1 MFTLWFYCNFFKYRV
16 GSFATVSTIIKVF
29 VKIPKE
35 KIKKALYPWISMILF
50 IIAEIQLYFYSSFRQ
65 YSTLYIIVTGFCF
78 GLNASKLIISTM
90 SGKKFIQPTLET
102 VVFFTFVQ
110 IGFFVSSLEIVIL
123 IATAAF
129 IIIYYSSFMYR
140 VIVQLLRELNIPT
153 F

>member
-1 MFTLWFYCNFFKYRV
+1 
-16 GSFATVSTIIKVF
+16 
-29 VKIPKE
+29 
-35 KIKKALYPWISMILF
+35 MILF